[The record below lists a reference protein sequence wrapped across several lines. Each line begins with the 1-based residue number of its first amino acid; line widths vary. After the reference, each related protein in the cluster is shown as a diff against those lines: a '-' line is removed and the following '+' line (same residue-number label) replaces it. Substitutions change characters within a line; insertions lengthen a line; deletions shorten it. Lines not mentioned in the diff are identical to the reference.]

1 MDICNED
8 ITKCIK
14 EKVHLDNLY
23 THEQLINIS
32 GISRGT
38 WFERLKKSN
47 WKKTEILA
55 LKYLQVIN

>member
-1 MDICNED
+1 MTDKKN
-8 ITKCIK
+8 ITNCIK
-14 EKVHLDNLY
+14 VLVHLNSKY
-23 THEQLINIS
+23 THSQLIELT

-55 LKYLQVIN
+55 LKQLNLID